1 MSRSGKGRAQPMS
14 LRDNSS
20 IVLEASGTEVATRA
34 GGARRYRKPLKAFRW
49 SDIKSLIIQSVDQWN
64 KHNATRLGASLA
76 FYSLLSLA
84 PLLLVLVSIVGV
96 VFGRS
101 TAQRQIVQQVQALVG
116 PDAGKAAAVFLQG
129 AHNTGHGVI
138 ATLVGLI
145 TLLFSASG
153 VVLEL
158 RAALNVIW
166 EVPSRT
172 ESGLDIITNFLKDRL
187 FSFAIVLGFGFLLV
201 VSLAITTWITALGAL
216 PTSITGP
223 VATLLQLLNS
233 LVSFAVV
240 AGVFAAIYKIMPDV
254 PIQWR
259 DVALGGAVTSA
270 LFTAGKFVLGL
281 YLGRASYGSTYGAA
295 ASVVVLIAWVYYS
308 GQIFFLGAEF
318 TRAFA
323 RRYGSHPLDKAD
335 ALVKGGTDTAPETEP
350 EIILPP
356 GS

>member
-1 MSRSGKGRAQPMS
+1 MGPHDRSK
-14 LRDNSS
+14 

-49 SDIKSLIIQSVDQWN
+49 CDIKSLLIQSFDQWN

-96 VFGRS
+96 VFGHS
-101 TAQRQIVQQVQALVG
+101 AAQHQIVQQVQALVG
-116 PDAGKAAAVFLQG
+116 PAAGKAAAAFLQG
-129 AHNTGHGVI
+129 SHNTAHGVI

-153 VVLEL
+153 VVIEL

-166 EVPSRT
+166 EIPSPD
-172 ESGLDIITNFLKDRL
+172 ESGLDIITNFLKERL
-187 FSFAIVLGFGFLLV
+187 FSFAIVLGIGFLLV
-201 VSLAITTWITALGAL
+201 VSLAITTWISTLGAL

-233 LVSFAVV
+233 FISFVV
-240 AGVFAAIYKIMPDV
+240 IAGVFAAIYKIMPDA

-270 LFTAGKFVLGL
+270 LFTAGKYLLSL

-295 ASVVVLIAWVYYS
+295 ASVVVLIAWIYYS

-323 RRYGSHPLDKAD
+323 KRYGSQPNENSQAMVKAP
-335 ALVKGGTDTAPETEP
+335 TDSAPETKP
-350 EIILPP
+350 KVIVP
-356 GS
+356 GGNA